1 MRVTQVRKGDNQR
14 RSGTSVIILPPAWL
28 ANVTILLVVAL
39 DQVISEL
46 FATNGIEPILVDVGA
61 SGGTPRIWQPI
72 RQHST
77 YIGFDGDTREM
88 QHHPQEKEFLHARFV
103 HEVITAEPGAG
114 ASGGSV
120 RFYLTHSPW
129 CSSTLRPNPL
139 ITDNFLSAESF
150 IIEREEKAKASSLS
164 AIVDRLNLPQIDWM
178 KIDTQGTDL
187 RIYESL
193 DQTLRDRMLA
203 IDVEPGL
210 RGAYMGEDLFCDV
223 HKRFMAEGFWLSNIR
238 VCGLVRMRKTTLDEL
253 SKNDAT
259 LDGEAISKSLRTTP
273 GWTEC
278 RYLRSLESLAKV
290 GAAKRDYV
298 ALWVF
303 AAIDKQF
310 GFCLDLSLEYARLFG
325 SDDSGQAMKAESLA
339 QIQAAREALKQAKI
353 NGTPT
358 LLGRVKRRLKRVL
371 SRGR

>member
-1 MRVTQVRKGDNQR
+1 MRAAQARKSDNQR
-14 RSGTSVIILPPAWL
+14 RSGTGVIILPPARL

-46 FATNGIEPILVDVGA
+46 FAKNGIEPILVDVGA

-88 QHHPQEKEFLHARFV
+88 QHHPQEQEFRHARFV

-114 ASGGSV
+114 GGTV

-139 ITDNFLSAESF
+139 ITDNFLSADSF
-150 IIEREEKAKASSLS
+150 IIEREEQVKASNLDEVVHRLSLE
-164 AIVDRLNLPQIDWM
+164 RIDWM

-187 RIYESL
+187 RIYQSL
-193 DQTLRDRMLA
+193 DQPLRDRMLA

-223 HKRFMAEGFWLSNIR
+223 HKRLMAEGFWLSNLR

-253 SKNDAT
+253 SKGDPT
-259 LDGEAISKSLRTTP
+259 LDGEAISKTLRPTP

-290 GAAKRDYV
+290 GATKRDYV

-303 AAIDKQF
+303 ATIDKQF
-310 GFCLDLSLEYARLFG
+310 GFGLDLALEYARLFG
-325 SDDSGQAMKAESLA
+325 SDDSGQMMKAESLA
-339 QIQAAREALKQAKI
+339 QIQAAREALKLAKI

-358 LLGRVKRRLKRVL
+358 FLGRVKRRLRRVL
-371 SRGR
+371 SRGH